1 MKLFPDKS
9 AHANRVNRSKMLIVY
24 LVREAEFNNNR
35 TTNFS
40 LTSDQK
46 TSASRSQTAATDPL
60 RISCRETVWQ

>member
-46 TSASRSQTAATDPL
+46 HRHHVLKPRQLIRSG
-60 RISCRETVWQ
+60 